1 MFLISGCP
9 RRKLVYEY
17 DADRSDDDIA
27 RNRQPVVSI
36 DIPFNSIVGLK
47 VEDTAKYCTED
58 SRV

>member
-1 MFLISGCP
+1 M
-9 RRKLVYEY
+9 YEY